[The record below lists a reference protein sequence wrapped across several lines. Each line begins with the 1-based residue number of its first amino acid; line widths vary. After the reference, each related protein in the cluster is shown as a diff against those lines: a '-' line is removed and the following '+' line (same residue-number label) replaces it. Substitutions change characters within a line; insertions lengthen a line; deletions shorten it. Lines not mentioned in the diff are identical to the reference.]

1 MLPDSLEGTSR
12 GTPHHGPRTP
22 MSASFDFGVDIASLS
37 SRKATVPPSPAPTPK
52 HSARGKE
59 RDRDRE
65 DGIHHP
71 PRSRKSVVN
80 FHWTEE
86 EAERDKIE
94 SRCPLETQEILL
106 FYTLALLQT
115 MALDSAKV

>member
-1 MLPDSLEGTSR
+1 MPDSLEGSSR
-12 GTPHHGPRTP
+12 GTPHRGPRTP
-22 MSASFDFGVDIASLS
+22 MSASFEFGVDVASLT
-37 SRKATVPPSPAPTPK
+37 SRRATVPPSPAPTAK
-52 HSARGKE
+52 HSARG
-59 RDRDRE
+59 RDRE
-65 DGIHHP
+65 DGMHHP

-86 EAERDKIE
+86 AAERDINE